1 MDRDLLVRALRAALA
16 VLEEAPAD
24 DDVSTEPYSVDRL
37 PPGAASW
44 RAVLEAGRR
53 GDLEVTRIGRR
64 AVVTREAWAAFV
76 AAKQP
81 RRTARPAVVSAS
93 GDARLRRLGLVRAE
107 RMIG

>member
-1 MDRDLLVRALRAALA
+1 MDRDLLVRALRAALD
-16 VLEEAPAD
+16 VLEQAPAD
-24 DDVSTEPYSVDRL
+24 SAVSAEPFDADHL

-53 GDLEVTRIGRR
+53 GEIEVTKIGRR

-76 AAKQP
+76 EAKKP
-81 RRTARPAVVSAS
+81 KRTARPATVTAS
-93 GDARLRRLGLVRAE
+93 GDARLRRLGLVSGE